1 MWRLELRLYMLLA
14 AALCASLVPPLL
26 MYKIMRLKLD
36 RASQQEQ
43 RRARQQVQSVGAE
56 DLPERE
62 PSSARRT
69 DSRRQRRQRRLSSCS
84 SLQTGSAS
92 ETGSDLPSASRG
104 SSRSESSSLPK
115 PEPSAPSRVR
125 RRHVQTR
132 SAPETDLDARPG
144 TRPNEVSATSGLSDQ
159 MVPSLPKRIYTLASS
174 ASSKSHSPSSREPS
188 LRSHSRS
195 SLSQAQDRPVK
206 HDASRRGSPGKPRRK
221 FSQDGRAMQRPP
233 PRVPPRAR
241 NRWLV
246 SSSRCATRSS
256 GV

>member
-36 RASQQEQ
+36 RASQQER
-43 RRARQQVQSVGAE
+43 RRARQRGQSVGAE

-69 DSRRQRRQRRLSSCS
+69 DSRRRRRQRRLSG
-84 SLQTGSAS
+84 LQTGSAS
-92 ETGSDLPSASRG
+92 ETGSDLPSASRS
-104 SSRSESSSLPK
+104 SSRSESSSLPE

-144 TRPNEVSATSGLSDQ
+144 TRPNEVSATSELSDQ

-233 PRVPPRAR
+233 PRGPPRAR

>member
-1 MWRLELRLYMLLA
+1 MAAMWRLELRLYMLLA

-36 RASQQEQ
+36 RASQQER
-43 RRARQQVQSVGAE
+43 RRARQRVQSVGAE

-69 DSRRQRRQRRLSSCS
+69 DSRRRRRQRRLSG
-84 SLQTGSAS
+84 LQTGSAS
-92 ETGSDLPSASRG
+92 ETGSDLPSASRS
-104 SSRSESSSLPK
+104 SSRSESSSLPE

-132 SAPETDLDARPG
+132 SAPETGVDARPG
-144 TRPNEVSATSGLSDQ
+144 TRPNEVSATSELSDQ

-188 LRSHSRS
+188 LRSPSRPSRS
-195 SLSQAQDRPVK
+195 QSQDRPVK

-233 PRVPPRAR
+233 PRAR